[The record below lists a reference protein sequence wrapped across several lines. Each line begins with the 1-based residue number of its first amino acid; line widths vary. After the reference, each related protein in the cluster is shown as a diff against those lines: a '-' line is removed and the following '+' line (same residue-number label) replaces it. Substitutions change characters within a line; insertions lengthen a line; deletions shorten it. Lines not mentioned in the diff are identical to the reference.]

1 MSEQCKHIIVA
12 DDEEHIRTSVSFV
25 LEDAGYKVTTVGNG
39 VEALER
45 IKAYE
50 SEGRPADLLLT
61 DVQMPHMNGL
71 ELVDELNNQSIEL
84 PVLVITGYGDKETVV
99 ELMRKGCVDYLDKPL
114 LPEAILERTAEA
126 LENAERAR
134 SLKLKWERSIERTKN
149 RLNRDLDSYRRNF
162 KHLRE
167 QMDSAA
173 YNYHKLVSVDTSQC
187 KAKLAIRNRPLAD
200 CGGDFFD
207 YRNTTGGCDLFI
219 ADVAGHDFGTSYH
232 TVLLKAFFDENYHQN
247 QKGPQ
252 FLQLLN
258 EQLRDHG
265 KNERMVTGQ
274 FFRLNLKLM
283 TGELVSAGHPHPV
296 RLRAALPVPT
306 PLLVRGDVLG
316 IHETV
321 SFESRTF
328 PVAPGDRF
336 FFHTDG
342 LLRAA
347 RVDSLS
353 GRKTRLNGDGLD
365 DLIAKHASLSLEQMV
380 ENIWDEVLAFCR
392 HKPEDDMMLVGLE
405 IPQTE
410 SDASSRH

>member
-1 MSEQCKHIIVA
+1 MSEQSKHILVA

-25 LEDAGYKVTTVGNG
+25 LEDAGYKVTAVANG
-39 VEALER
+39 AAALER
-45 IKAYE
+45 INAYE
-50 SEGRPADLLLT
+50 TEGQPVDLLLT
-61 DVQMPHMNGL
+61 DVQMPDMNGL
-71 ELVDELNNQSIEL
+71 ELVDELNNRSIEL
-84 PVLVITGYGDKETVV
+84 PVLVITGYGDKETVI

-114 LPEAILERTAEA
+114 LPDAILERIAKA
-126 LENAERAR
+126 LENAESAQAE
-134 SLKLKWERSIERTKN
+134 KLKWEQSIERTKN
-149 RLNRDLDSYRRNF
+149 KLNRDLDSYRRNF

-173 YNYHKLVSVDTSQC
+173 YNYHKLVSVDTSPC
-187 KAKLAIRNRPLAD
+187 NAKLVVRNRPLAD

-207 YRNTTGGCDLFI
+207 YRNTAGGCDLFI
-219 ADVAGHDFGTSYH
+219 ADVAGHDFGASYH

-247 QKGPQ
+247 HKGPQ

-258 EQLRDHG
+258 EQLRDNG

-328 PVAPGDRF
+328 PVAPGDRLF
-336 FFHTDG
+336 FYTDG
-342 LLRAA
+342 LVRATC
-347 RVDSLS
+347 VDGLTGEKS
-353 GRKTRLNGDGLD
+353 RLNGDGLD
-365 DLIAKHASLSLEQMV
+365 DLISQHKSLSIEEMV
-380 ENIWDEVLAFCR
+380 EKIWNEVLVFC
-392 HKPEDDMMLVGLE
+392 HSKPEDDMMLVGLE
-405 IPQTE
+405 VPQ
-410 SDASSRH
+410 A